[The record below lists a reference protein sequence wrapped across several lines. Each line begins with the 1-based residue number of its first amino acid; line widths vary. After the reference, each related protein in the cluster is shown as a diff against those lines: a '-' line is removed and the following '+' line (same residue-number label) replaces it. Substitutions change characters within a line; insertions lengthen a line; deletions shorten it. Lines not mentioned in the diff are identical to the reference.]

1 MAIDSIKRRVARLEE
16 KASVQDHQE
25 LARVAALI
33 AAGAYY
39 DELTAEEKDLYCKYK
54 QVERAIFEEVEDAV
68 TGTLHQPLERNT
80 RGTMTAAG
88 REKIIQEIEAMIEDT
103 IESENE
109 R

>member
-33 AAGAYY
+33 AAGA
-39 DELTAEEKDLYCKYK
+39 
-54 QVERAIFEEVEDAV
+54 VEDAV

-88 REKIIQEIEAMIEDT
+88 REKIIQEIEALIST
-103 IESENE
+103 IENE
-109 R
+109 E

>member
-39 DELTAEEKDLYCKYK
+39 DELTDEEKDLYCKYK

-68 TGTLHQPLERNT
+68 TGTLHQHLERNT

-88 REKIIQEIEAMIEDT
+88 RERIIHEIEALIDT
-103 IESENE
+103 IENE
-109 R
+109 K